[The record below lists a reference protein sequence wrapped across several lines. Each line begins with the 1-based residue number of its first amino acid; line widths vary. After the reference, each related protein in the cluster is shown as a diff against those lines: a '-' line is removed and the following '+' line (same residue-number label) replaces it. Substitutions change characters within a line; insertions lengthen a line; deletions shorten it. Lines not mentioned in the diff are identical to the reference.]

1 MTDKILLQNMMFYA
15 FHGVFNYEREHG
27 QRFYVDV
34 ELGTDTKE
42 AGELDDLNYAVDY
55 TVVYKK
61 IKEIAEKHRYKL
73 LESLASNIS
82 NELLKLDRI
91 DSVTVRIRKPAVPI
105 PGQIDYVQLEITR
118 RR

>member
-1 MTDKILLQNMMFYA
+1 MTDKILLQNMVFYA
-15 FHGVFNYEREHG
+15 YHGVFDYEREHG

-34 ELGTDTKE
+34 ELGTDMKE
-42 AGELDDLNYAVDY
+42 AGELDDLKFAVDY
-55 TVVYKK
+55 TTVYKK
-61 IKEIAEKHRYKL
+61 VKEIAETYRCKL

-82 NELLKLDRI
+82 DELLKFDRI

-105 PGQIDYVQLEITR
+105 PGQIDYVQLEVTR